1 MEQIPNYDE
10 WKLDSGQEV
19 EPECYCNGCGCLCT
33 REMFSTRWMVESA
46 RIVWMRNTRRFCDG

>member
-19 EPECYCNGCGCLCT
+19 EPECYCNGCGCPLYEGDVLYT
-33 REMFSTRWMVESA
+33 F
-46 RIVWMRNTRRFCDG
+46 DGGICEDCLDAEYKEVL

>member
-19 EPECYCNGCGCLCT
+19 EPECYCNGCGCPLYDGDVLYT
-33 REMFSTRWMVESA
+33 LDGG
-46 RIVWMRNTRRFCDG
+46 ICDDCLDAEYKEVL